1 MSFALQSL
9 DYVAVLVYVL
19 LMAAIAVIYG
29 ALVKDSGSYFKGNG
43 TVPWVMAAVTNFM
56 GLFST
61 FVFVAYAGI
70 AYEYG
75 IVSVTVFWC
84 TVPACLAGALLFAGR
99 WRRTGKTTPMEYLEE
114 RYGLPVRQ
122 IMSWV
127 GLVMRF
133 LDNMVRLYAIGVFIS
148 VVTPLS
154 LELSIVVSGL
164 LITLFNLFGGMWS
177 VTVMST
183 VQFVILVMVTLVLL
197 PVSLQ
202 AAGGLSAIAENLP
215 GHLNWFNGPKGAPLW
230 LSVYCIMTVIKYNEN
245 WTFIQKFFCV
255 RDERAAR
262 RSGLLTA
269 ALFLV
274 FTPVFLLPPV
284 AGAVV
289 VPGLDNPEMSY
300 VALASRLLPSG
311 IMGILFASMF
321 AATMSSLNAEYNVM
335 SAVMTHDIYKRLI
348 EPGAS
353 DARLLSVARWSTL
366 VTGLVMIGGA
376 VLIQGIGGAFEA
388 NKLFTGI
395 LAIPLGIPL
404 ILGIVS
410 KRPGSPAAI
419 ITIAGGI
426 VVGTALNLAPFLS
439 WEIATLIEII
449 LCLTLYYFPWPS
461 GRDDSGKEK
470 LDALFLRLENPVP
483 EKDKGTIAPGY
494 GRALGSLMAASLL
507 VAGLLFCGMSI
518 PSLSERSGLYSFI
531 AGAICLAAALPPL
544 FIKKNKSN
552 KNKEHEEKLL

>member
-9 DYVAVLVYVL
+9 DYAAVLVYVL
-19 LMAAIAVIYG
+19 LMAVIGVIFG

-75 IVSVTVFWC
+75 LVSVTVFWC
-84 TVPACLAGALLFAGR
+84 TVPACLVGALLFAGR
-99 WRRTGKTTPMEYLEE
+99 WRRTGKTTPVEYLED

-122 IMSWV
+122 IMSWA
-127 GLVMRF
+127 GLAMRF

-148 VVTPLS
+148 AVTPLS
-154 LELSIVVSGL
+154 LELSIVIAGL
-164 LITLFNLFGGMWS
+164 VITLFNLFGGMWS

-183 VQFVILVMVTLVLL
+183 VQFVILILVTLVLL

-202 AAGGLSAIAENLP
+202 AAGGFSGIAENFP
-215 GHLNWFNGPKGAPLW
+215 GHLDWFNGPKGAPLW

-289 VPGLDNPEMSY
+289 VPGLENPEMSY
-300 VALASRLLPSG
+300 VALASRLLPAG

-335 SAVMTHDIYKRLI
+335 SAVITHDIYKRLF

-366 VTGLVMIGGA
+366 LTGLVMIGGA
-376 VLIQGIGGAFEA
+376 ILIRGLGGAFEA

-395 LAIPLGIPL
+395 MAIPLGIPL

-410 KRPGSPAAI
+410 RRPGGPAAM
-419 ITIAGGI
+419 ITIVAG
-426 VVGTALNLAPFLS
+426 VVAGVVLNLVPSLS
-439 WEIATLIEII
+439 WEVATLIEII
-449 LCLTLYYFPWPS
+449 LCLVLYYLPWPQ
-461 GRDDSGKEK
+461 GRDAAREKELDSLFEK
-470 LDALFLRLENPVP
+470 LENPIV
-483 EKDKGTIAPGY
+483 EKDKNEIPSGY
-494 GRALGSLMAASLL
+494 GRAIGILLIASLL

-518 PSLSERSGLYSFI
+518 LSLGQRSGLYSFI

-544 FIKKNKSN
+544 FMRNKSKNN
-552 KNKEHEEKLL
+552 KNNDEKLL